1 MGTANNIKN
10 VFVIDDNTQF
20 VASMRV
26 FLEKK
31 YGQQISF
38 FPKKSDQYKLAQE
51 MGMLKEEVQEH
62 IINNIKNEIIS
73 KCTKSNDIV
82 MIDLNLNYEKSS
94 NDSHFGKELYEK
106 LLAENKDLDIYILS
120 RFSYANNSHTWKVE
134 KHIVK
139 PSDESLTEDLKKE
152 ILHTVFNQYELND
165 ISQQVNNEIGNVVS
179 AEDTNNQA
187 NESGNTYYYK
197 GYNDGRNNEKEIA
210 KRKKARIANIIGMWL
225 KIIALILLCLAP
237 IDIICYGYASK
248 LNAIIVAERLFIAF
262 LPTLIVFGLYVFY
275 ERSIKRYIEGYV
287 DDVDEEKINNTIA
300 IFHLTKKLFI
310 ISLISYLFLKLV
322 EIIFVKDAVR
332 RSVTDINSS
341 PKTDSL
347 SADSTIAA
355 SIQKTE
361 AIIPIDSLSSAER
374 YIENFKTIYQTENHL
389 FIIYITGGLI
399 ILLMIFYII
408 IDRGHKGNH

>member
-20 VASMRV
+20 VASMRD
-26 FLEKK
+26 FLERK

-38 FPKKSDQYKLAQE
+38 FPKKNDQYKLAQE

-82 MIDLNLNYEKSS
+82 MIDLNLNQEKSS
-94 NDSHFGKELYEK
+94 NDSSFGKKLYDK
-106 LLAENKDLDIYILS
+106 LLAENKDLDMYILS
-120 RFSYANNSHTWKVE
+120 RFTYANNSHTWREE

-139 PSDESLTEDLKKE
+139 PSDESLTKDLKKE
-152 ILHTVFNQYELND
+152 ILHTVFEQYNLNN
-165 ISQQVNNEIGNVVS
+165 ISQQVNNEIGNGVS

-187 NESGNTYYYK
+187 NEAGNKYNEGHKK
-197 GYNDGRNNEKEIA
+197 GYNKGRAKEKERS
-210 KRKKARIANIIGMWL
+210 KRKKARIANIIGMGL

-237 IDIICYGYASK
+237 IDIIYYGFTSK

-300 IFHLTKKLFI
+300 IFHFTKKLFI

-322 EIIFVKDAVR
+322 EIIFVKEIDTEYNYISQFKALYGE
-332 RSVTDINSS
+332 
-341 PKTDSL
+341 KTD
-347 SADSTIAA
+347 
-355 SIQKTE
+355 
-361 AIIPIDSLSSAER
+361 P
-374 YIENFKTIYQTENHL
+374 L

-399 ILLMIFYII
+399 VLLMVFYII
-408 IDRGHKGNH
+408 ISSGHKEHKGDKH